1 MLVEEQQIQN
11 SSCQFSVTKYAV
23 PEKVVIAAIIMMET
37 ISTETNVQPTYND
50 VEYCTSKRKT

>member
-23 PEKVVIAAIIMMET
+23 PEKVVIAAIYDGNER
-37 ISTETNVQPTYND
+37 STHL
-50 VEYCTSKRKT
+50 